1 MMESGAM
8 VRLCA
13 AFRLRVLLSGLS
25 PLRGSQAS
33 KNFNTEN
40 AENHELPRRKARMAH
55 RAKRFTPV
63 LQQAGVAVCPARR
76 PVSFLRRSP
85 RFSASSV
92 LNSFF
97 LAFLAHVEPRT

>member
-1 MMESGAM
+1 MMGSGAM

-25 PLRGSQAS
+25 QLRGSRAS

-40 AENHELPRRKARMAH
+40 AENHEVPRRKARMAL

-63 LQQAGVAVCPARR
+63 LQRDDVAVCPARR
-76 PVSFLRRSP
+76 PVSFLRGSP
-85 RFSASSV
+85 WFSAFSMLS
-92 LNSFF
+92 SFF